1 MIIVLQRKLHK
12 TNFWLFFYFVLWDI
26 KGREKKNHR
35 KQNQNERKTSLYLP
49 HFRFSGGE
57 SLSPI
62 ILITAVMFFFYL
74 SIFFVHEY
82 TRLFSPEVIAESV
95 RIEVKY
101 RYIFSFK
108 FGIEKFLQVEI
119 FVFDWLKV
127 LLPVKSLQNK
137 WNSYKKIIRSALI
150 LYQHSINILFPRVI
164 FRKYWWYILYIFSI

>member
-1 MIIVLQRKLHK
+1 
-12 TNFWLFFYFVLWDI
+12 
-26 KGREKKNHR
+26 
-35 KQNQNERKTSLYLP
+35 
-49 HFRFSGGE
+49 
-57 SLSPI
+57 
-62 ILITAVMFFFYL
+62 MFFFYL

-82 TRLFSPEVIAESV
+82 TRLFSPEVIAESI

-164 FRKYWWYILYIFSI
+164 FRKYWWYILYIFSIYALLSVYNKKHNDVTIVIVWLKPYLETIKSVLFHTLKSRNFLDE